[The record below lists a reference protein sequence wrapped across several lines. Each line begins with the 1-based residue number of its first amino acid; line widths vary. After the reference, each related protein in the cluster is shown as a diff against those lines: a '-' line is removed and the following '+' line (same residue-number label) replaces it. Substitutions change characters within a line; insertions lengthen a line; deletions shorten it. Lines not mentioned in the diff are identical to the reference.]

1 GGGGGGGG
9 GAPSSLLAFPPF
21 ASQRRAVDQ
30 VLALLED
37 SAKPLPA
44 ADPRRRDLQAA
55 IESVRACD
63 GRYRR
68 RRTA

>member
-1 GGGGGGGG
+1 
-9 GAPSSLLAFPPF
+9 
-21 ASQRRAVDQ
+21 